1 MWVNITLGVTP
12 EMAEDIQDEAD
23 KHGMSRNKYLRTIIR
38 NSDETQF
45 DPAEITLVDDAD
57 AEEAQMGGA

>member
-1 MWVNITLGVTP
+1 MWVNLTVGVSP
-12 EMAEDIQDEAD
+12 ELAEKIDRLAEQ
-23 KHGMSRNKYLRTIIR
+23 HGMSRAKLIRTILR
-38 NSDETQF
+38 NSSETPF